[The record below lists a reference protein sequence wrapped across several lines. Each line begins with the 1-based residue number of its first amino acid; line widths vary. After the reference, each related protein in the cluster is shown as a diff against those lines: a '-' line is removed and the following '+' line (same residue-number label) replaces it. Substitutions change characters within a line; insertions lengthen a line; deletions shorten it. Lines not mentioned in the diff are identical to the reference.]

1 MFSSISK
8 TLIGATHILQQVSQL
23 DSWNNVKKPIK
34 RSASGDKSMEVFIF
48 FYIYIKLQSTLYIA
62 KQNHDSEKL
71 ERNQRTSKCMMNKN
85 KKAKNLTLVASENI
99 FADG

>member
-1 MFSSISK
+1 MEQCQKTYKEICFGRQINGSIY
-8 TLIGATHILQQVSQL
+8 L
-23 DSWNNVKKPIK
+23 
-34 RSASGDKSMEVFIF
+34 F
-48 FYIYIKLQSTLYIA
+48 FIYIKLQSTLYIA